1 MDSLFLVLQNQE
13 NEIEKVSVL
22 TKIGDV
28 LVDRDK
34 DSADLYYNQGLQIA
48 NRLLSEQN
56 PQKKQILKY
65 KSDVLSGLGYVSYLN
80 ANYKVSIS
88 LLEESLGI
96 KNSLSKG
103 KFKEKKIFYKHLSL
117 CYYQLGNYQ
126 TSIEYLLDALHKNK
140 FDKDS
145 ILDAEIYYA
154 LGKNYFKIESYQ
166 KSNDYYIKSI
176 SISKKNDVNELL
188 GLALNGLAENYIKTK
203 KWKKASESLFKA
215 KKVLEA
221 NNSPSII
228 ENFALLAR
236 IKIEKKQL
244 DSAQFYLEKGEELA
258 LEFNNQFDL
267 VKIYNIHA
275 LLNIEREDYT
285 TAIMQAHKMLKL
297 GQAKKDITVKIDA
310 YKLLYELYAK
320 KYNYES
326 AYLYLKRYNAFKDSL
341 AVDDAQNMLFKEE
354 VKMETHQRILKDSL
368 KFETYNVIKNN
379 QIEANRIELEQVKRT
394 KIFLFGG
401 LFVLL
406 IALIGFV
413 RSFIRKKKDNEIILQ
428 QKLAVEKQQQ
438 KLADQNDELQSKAK
452 LYKILQACSSDNNLH
467 GILKVVLEQLLK
479 TDLIGKEE
487 KGFISLA
494 QEKQANW
501 AVECSHNLSKSEL
514 EEIQSLPYDNCICGV
529 KYVNSIVEYCKSDNG
544 LNHFNVPI
552 INNSEVQGVIIL
564 YSSLPI
570 DKMKE
575 AEEFLNSIGILLG
588 ETIYRHKI
596 SDKLRMAHIENTIKK
611 KEIERAHVK
620 VNHSLQKQEAINDLM
635 GAIIRNEN
643 IGEKVYN
650 YTSEIFDGIFIRRL
664 NITLFNFENETV
676 KFYFLRENGVEKLK
690 KEAFPLSNFSTETI
704 DLLKRNQ
711 RVTVQSIKAK
721 EIKSETD
728 KQMMRN
734 NIDSFASF
742 PLMIDSV
749 LLGAFNISF
758 EEEIKFTVEQ
768 EEFISMLI
776 EGITIAINQNLLFTE
791 IYSMNDKLTSLNAEI
806 KSSINY
812 ALKLQQSVLPSQSE
826 RDEIFNKKF
835 VLLKQKDVV
844 GGDFYWMREYENGIK
859 MIAAIDCTGHGIP
872 GAFMTMLSR
881 VLLREAATMK
891 NLRCPSKILAQIDTA
906 VRTIFKQHNYDS
918 MQDGMDMSICVID
931 ENKNKISFSAAQRP
945 IVLKLKDQNTLIIEK
960 GSKFPVGGYFENDKE
975 FKLLTYNLD
984 EVEQFYMFSDGY
996 VDQFG
1001 GTNVKKYG
1009 TKQFVKT
1016 LNLIATMPMHLQKD
1030 FLMNELDNWKGE
1042 LDQIDDILVLGVKL
1056 N

>member
-13 NEIEKVSVL
+13 NEIEKISVL
-22 TKIGDV
+22 KNIGDV
-28 LVDRDK
+28 LVERDI
-34 DSADLYYNQGLQIA
+34 DSADLFYNQGLQIS

-80 ANYKVSIS
+80 SNYKASIS

-103 KFKEKKIFYKHLSL
+103 KFKDKKKYYKHLSL
-117 CYYQLGNYQ
+117 CYYNLGNYQ
-126 TSIEYLLDALHKNK
+126 TSIEYLLDALHENQT
-140 FDKDS
+140 DKD
-145 ILDAEIYYA
+145 IDLDAQIYYA

-166 KSNDYYIKSI
+166 KSSDYYNKSI
-176 SISKKNDVNELL
+176 AISEKNDAQELL
-188 GLALNGLAENYIKTK
+188 GFSLNGLAENYIKTNQ
-203 KWKKASESLFKA
+203 WKKAGKTLFKS
-215 KKVLEA
+215 KKILSTL
-221 NNSPSII
+221 NSPTIA

-236 IKIEKKQL
+236 VKIEKKQL
-244 DSAQFYLEKGEELA
+244 DSAQFYLDKGEELA
-258 LEFNNQFDL
+258 LQFNNQFDL

-275 LLNIEREDYT
+275 LLDIEKEDYT
-285 TAIMQAHKMLKL
+285 AAIIHAHKMLKL
-297 GQAKKDITVKIDA
+297 GQFKKDITVKIDA

-326 AYLYLKRYNAFKDSL
+326 AYLYLRRYNAFKDSL
-341 AVDDAQNMLFKEE
+341 AVGEAKNMLFKEE
-354 VKMETHQRILKDSL
+354 VKMETQQRVLEDSL
-368 KFETYNVIKNN
+368 KFETYNAIKNN
-379 QIEANRIELEQVKRT
+379 QIEANNVELKQAKQT
-394 KIFLFGG
+394 KIYLFGG
-401 LFVLL
+401 LFILL
-406 IALIGFV
+406 IALIGFA
-413 RSFIRKKKDNEIILQ
+413 RSSIRKKKDNEIIIQ

-438 KLADQNDELQSKAK
+438 LLAEQNKKLQSKAT

-467 GILKVVLEQLLK
+467 GILKIVLQQLLK

-494 QEKQANW
+494 QEKQNTW
-501 AVECSHNLSKSEL
+501 VIKYSQNLSDSEL
-514 EEIQSLPYDNCICGV
+514 KNIQSLPYENCICGT
-529 KYVNSIVEYCKSDNG
+529 KYVNSKVEFCETDSG

-564 YSSLPI
+564 YSSLSVK
-570 DKMKE
+570 KMKE

-611 KEIERAHVK
+611 KEIQRAHVK
-620 VNHSLQKQEAINDLM
+620 VNQSLQKQEAINDLM

-650 YTSEIFDGIFIRRL
+650 YASEIFNGIFIRRL
-664 NITLFNFENETV
+664 NITLFNFDKETV
-676 KFYFLRENGVEKLK
+676 KFYFLRENGIEKIRNK
-690 KEAFPLSNFSTETI
+690 DFPLSDFSVETI
-704 DLLKRNQ
+704 DALKRNQ
-711 RVTVQSIKAK
+711 RVIVQSVK
-721 EIKSETD
+721 EKETKSKTD

-742 PLMIDSV
+742 PLMIDGV
-749 LLGAFNISF
+749 LLGSFNISF
-758 EEEIKFTVEQ
+758 EEKIKFTDEQ
-768 EEFISMLI
+768 EGFISMLI

-812 ALKLQQSVLPSQSE
+812 ALKLQQSVLPSQAE
-826 RDEIFNKKF
+826 QDKIFNKKF
-835 VLLKQKDVV
+835 VILKQKDVV

-881 VLLREAATMK
+881 VLLREAANMQG
-891 NLRCPSKILAQIDTA
+891 LRCPSEILTQIDTA
-906 VRTIFKQHNYDS
+906 IRTIFKQHDYES

-931 ENKNKISFSAAQRP
+931 ENQNKISFSAAQRP
-945 IVLKLKDQNTLIIEK
+945 IVLKLKDEKTLVVEK
-960 GSKFPVGGYFENDKE
+960 GSKYPVGGYFDNNKE
-975 FKLLTYNLD
+975 FKMLSYNLD
-984 EVEQFYMFSDGY
+984 EVEQFYMFSDGF

-1001 GTNVKKYG
+1001 GPNVKKYG
-1009 TKQFVKT
+1009 TRQFVKT

-1030 FLMNELDNWKGE
+1030 FLINELDNWKGE